1 MESGRARSHSAR
13 PLSPWRTP
21 ALTRCAPAL
30 CAHAR
35 RGTTAATPPL
45 PAATGIR
52 PPHMVL
58 GTCGRRRC
66 RGGRRR
72 TVWGADAGSVRG
84 GGGKAAEQ
92 WPRPRPV
99 LASARA
105 AAKRPR
111 EPAAKRPREAK
122 RPRSSIC
129 GRAAGGGGRRRCGG
143 GRGRGAADAAAPPR
157 PGPWQCGT
165 TAATLPLPVAAVAY
179 ADCTWSWAPPAPA
192 PAAGRRR
199 PVAGAGALRPATFC
213 LGRGALTSRA
223 TALTR
228 AAPALTPS
236 AHTLTRRSHRRL
248 SRRRA
253 GALLLSRRRAL
264 VGGRTRPAQR
274 GRGGRG
280 GGGGGGTP
288 TARVTRVRR
297 APPAR
302 TISVSAQQT

>member
-35 RGTTAATPPL
+35 RGTMAATPPL

-66 RGGRRR
+66 RGGP
-72 TVWGADAGSVRG
+72 VAGDALSGEPTP
-84 GGGKAAEQ
+84 AAYA
-92 WPRPRPV
+92 V
-99 LASARA
+99 A
-105 AAKRPR
+105 AAGPLSSGSGPRVRASRPKRPR
-111 EPAAKRPREAK
+111 EPAAKRPREPAAKHPREPAAKHPREPAAK

-192 PAAGRRR
+192 PAASGRPASVRGRRGWR
-199 PVAGAGALRPATFC
+199 RTVWGQAL
-213 LGRGALTSRA
+213 
-223 TALTR
+223 
-228 AAPALTPS
+228 
-236 AHTLTRRSHRRL
+236 
-248 SRRRA
+248 
-253 GALLLSRRRAL
+253 
-264 VGGRTRPAQR
+264 
-274 GRGGRG
+274 
-280 GGGGGGTP
+280 
-288 TARVTRVRR
+288 
-297 APPAR
+297 
-302 TISVSAQQT
+302 